1 MGPPTRPAAA
11 TPGAA
16 SASGAPQARGA
27 VARLRAWRKRGGSLR
42 WLLGGSYMRVSLAAV
57 VVLELLGLV
66 LLAQGV
72 LYTSR
77 RAHPLVAAE
86 LAPVATQL
94 LEADGDPRALAA
106 FIERPISVRDQGPP
120 LSVTVPRPPQGYTIV
135 LDANGAIWFDVRAPS
150 GSPDTEAASSR
161 VGRSARALAQ
171 RAMDQGAPRWRQ
183 GLTRTMTATPLRTD
197 DGRAVGA
204 LLQVSTLQP
213 ATPGLLILGFGAL
226 AVATLFVVLIGTV
239 FGLYASRPL
248 TRRIERLA
256 AAADAWSDGDFSA
269 AVHDASDDELGRL
282 ARRLDRMAGELQ
294 ELVAARQ
301 AVAGGEER
309 ARIARELHD
318 SVKQQVFAA
327 SMRLGAAR
335 SAPAGEANGHLGAA
349 EKLVRQAQQELSD
362 LIHELRPV
370 ATHGRPLDVAIRELA
385 EGYVGDGGPELDLHL
400 EPDLPGMPEVG
411 AALYRIAQEALA
423 NAVRHA
429 QARHVTVRLR
439 TEGSEVVLRVEDD
452 GRGFLPRASDGRG
465 VGLDSMRERA
475 EALGGRLRVDA
486 SPGHGTRVEARLPAR
501 GAAPTGAEEG
511 PT

>member
-1 MGPPTRPAAA
+1 MRAPSRPAAA
-11 TPGAA
+11 AHGAA
-16 SASGAPQARGA
+16 NAPGSPDDAGAL
-27 VARLRAWRKRGGSLR
+27 ARLRGWRTRHGSLR

-77 RAHPLVAAE
+77 RSHPTVAAK
-86 LAPVATQL
+86 LAPTAARL
-94 LEADGDPRALAA
+94 LDADGDPRALAA
-106 FIERPISVRDQGPP
+106 YIGRPVSVREGGPP
-120 LSVTVPRPPQGYTIV
+120 LSATVPRPPQGYTAV
-135 LDANGAIWFDVRAPS
+135 LDAGGAIWFDVRAPS
-150 GSPDTEAASSR
+150 GSPDADAAPTT
-161 VGRSARALAQ
+161 VGRAARALAE
-171 RAMDQGAPRWRQ
+171 RAIDQAEPRRRQ

-197 DGRAVGA
+197 DGRTVGA

-226 AVATLFVVLIGTV
+226 AVATLFVVVIGTL

-269 AVHDASDDELGRL
+269 TVHDASDDELGRL

-294 ELVAARQ
+294 ELVAVRQ
-301 AVAGGEER
+301 AVAGGAER

-327 SMRLGAAR
+327 SMRIGAAR
-335 SAPAGEANGHLGAA
+335 SAAPGDADGHLGAA

-385 EGYVGDGGPELDLHL
+385 EGYVGDGGPELALRL

-411 AALYRIAQEALA
+411 AGLYRIAQEALA

-429 QARHVTVRLR
+429 QARRIAVRLT

-452 GRGFLPRASDGRG
+452 GRGFPPHAPGGRG

-475 EALGGRLRVDA
+475 EALGGRLRIDA
-486 SPGHGTRVEARLPAR
+486 SPGRGTRVEARLPTR
-501 GAAPTGAEEG
+501 GAAAGGAG
-511 PT
+511 GGTT

>member
-1 MGPPTRPAAA
+1 
-11 TPGAA
+11 
-16 SASGAPQARGA
+16 
-27 VARLRAWRKRGGSLR
+27 
-42 WLLGGSYMRVSLAAV
+42 MRVSLTAV

-77 RAHPLVAAE
+77 RAHPSVAAE

-106 FIERPISVRDQGPP
+106 FIERPISSRPP
-120 LSVTVPRPPQGYTIV
+120 LSVTMPRPPQGYTVV
-135 LDANGAIWFDVRAPS
+135 LDAGGAIWFDVRDPS
-150 GSPDTEAASSR
+150 GSPDADAAPTR
-161 VGRSARALAQ
+161 VGRAARGLAE
-171 RAMDQGAPRWRQ
+171 RAIDQGEPRWRQ

-197 DGRAVGA
+197 DGRTVGA

-226 AVATLFVVLIGTV
+226 AVATLFVVVIGTV

-269 AVHDASDDELGRL
+269 AVHDANDDELGRL

-327 SMRLGAAR
+327 NMRIGAAR
-335 SAPAGEANGHLGAA
+335 SAAPGEADGHLGAA

-370 ATHGRPLDVAIRELA
+370 ATHGRPLDVALCELA
-385 EGYVGDGGPELDLHL
+385 EGYVGDAGPELDLDL
-400 EPDLPGMPEVG
+400 ETDLPGRPEVG

-429 QARHVTVRLR
+429 HARRVFVRLHSDGG
-439 TEGSEVVLRVEDD
+439 EIVLRVEDD

-486 SPGHGTRVEARLPAR
+486 SPGRGTRVEARLPTR
-501 GAAPTGAEEG
+501 GATAGAG
-511 PT
+511 GGAT

>member
-1 MGPPTRPAAA
+1 
-11 TPGAA
+11 
-16 SASGAPQARGA
+16 
-27 VARLRAWRKRGGSLR
+27 
-42 WLLGGSYMRVSLAAV
+42 MRVSLAAV

-77 RAHPLVAAE
+77 RTHPSVAAE
-86 LAPVATQL
+86 LAPIATRL

-120 LSVTVPRPPQGYTIV
+120 LSVTVPRPPQGYTVV
-135 LDANGAIWFDVRAPS
+135 LDAGGALWFDVRAPS

-161 VGRSARALAQ
+161 VGRSARALAE
-171 RAMDQGAPRWRQ
+171 RAMDQAALKWRQ

-197 DGRAVGA
+197 DGRTVGA

-294 ELVAARQ
+294 ELVAVRQ

-335 SAPAGEANGHLGAA
+335 SAAPGDADGHLGAA

-385 EGYVGDGGPELDLHL
+385 EGYVGDGGPE
-400 EPDLPGMPEVG
+400 PDLPGMPEVG

-429 QARHVTVRLR
+429 QAQRVAVRVR
-439 TEGSEVVLRVEDD
+439 SEGGEVVLRVEDD

-475 EALGGRLRVDA
+475 EALGGRLRVDT
-486 SPGHGTRVEARLPAR
+486 SPGRGTRIEARLPTR
-501 GAAPTGAEEG
+501 GAGPGGAERG
-511 PT
+511 ST

>member
-1 MGPPTRPAAA
+1 MGAPTRPAAA
-11 TPGAA
+11 TQGAA
-16 SASGAPQARGA
+16 NAPGSRGGAGA
-27 VARLRAWRKRGGSLR
+27 LARLKGWRKRHGSLR
-42 WLLGGSYMRVSLAAV
+42 WLLGASYMRVTLAAV
-57 VVLELLGLV
+57 IVLELLGLV

-77 RAHPLVAAE
+77 RAHPSVAAE
-86 LAPVATQL
+86 LGPIATRL
-94 LEADGDPRALAA
+94 LEVDGDPRALSA
-106 FIERPISVRDQGPP
+106 FIERPVSVRDQGPP
-120 LSVTVPRPPQGYTIV
+120 LSVTVPRPPQGYTVV
-135 LDANGAIWFDVRAPS
+135 LDADGAIWFDVRAPA
-150 GSPDTEAASSR
+150 GSPDPGAASTR
-161 VGRSARALAQ
+161 VGSTARSLAERAV
-171 RAMDQGAPRWRQ
+171 DQGAARSRQ
-183 GLTRTMTATPLRTD
+183 GLIRTMTATPLRSD
-197 DGRAVGA
+197 DGPTVGA

-213 ATPGLLILGFGAL
+213 ATPGLVILGFGAL

-256 AAADAWSDGDFSA
+256 AAADAWGDGDFSA
-269 AVHDASDDELGRL
+269 AVHDAGDDELGRL

-318 SVKQQVFAA
+318 SVKQEVFAA
-327 SMRLGAAR
+327 SMRIGAAR
-335 SAPAGEANGHLGAA
+335 SAPSGEADGHLGAA

-370 ATHGRPLDVAIRELA
+370 ATQGRPLDLALRELA
-385 EGYVGDGGPELDLHL
+385 EGYVGDGGPELDLQL

-429 QARHVTVRLR
+429 QARRVAVRLR
-439 TEGSEVVLRVEDD
+439 SEGGDVVLRVEDD

-486 SPGHGTRVEARLPAR
+486 SPGRGTRIEARLPTR
-501 GAAPTGAEEG
+501 GAAPAAAEGG